1 MPRAPRTPPIS
12 PSVARKLAVRAGH
25 GPEAIVVGSRS
36 GVIEWANSAWES
48 ITGWALEES
57 VSKPISRLLAEI
69 GIERDVLDFFQSH
82 YLAGRR
88 ASVELPLETPDGRSL
103 WIHLEV
109 EPYRDETGEVTD
121 FIAAATDITDRRLA
135 EQALDRHL
143 ERERVQPLMD
153 ARFAGEV
160 PAAAAELRLLAS
172 EAIHAARDLQVLADR
187 LEGERSLHSDS
198 VLTLAQMLR
207 ECISPLLE
215 RAEGAPLPLRA
226 IHVPELVAKC
236 CRELAPRLSKQS
248 SIDLVLSSKVPRAV
262 SNAESLTDVL
272 VDLMSESARA
282 MAGSWGTL
290 SVTAGTTEPGC
301 ALISEVYHAS
311 FFGTLSDTAPRV
323 FIEIHDTAVNITPD
337 EITRIAGQLL
347 PALPKGRAFTLLR
360 LRLRLE
366 EIGAEMHVSGAP
378 GCGTRV
384 LVLLP
389 VAG

>member
-1 MPRAPRTPPIS
+1 M
-12 PSVARKLAVRAGH
+12 RAGH

-109 EPYRDETGEVTD
+109 EPYRDETGEV
-121 FIAAATDITDRRLA
+121 
-135 EQALDRHL
+135 ALDRHL

-389 VAG
+389 VAD